1 MMAMLTVE
9 DLSMNFGKLQALSGL
24 NLTVSEGEILSLIG
38 PNGAGK
44 TTFFNLVT
52 GTYRRT
58 SGRIL
63 FKGEDITHL
72 TTHQIAQRGI
82 ARSFQQT
89 YLFAHSTVL
98 ANVMMGCHLISAS
111 GPLKELLHTKAAR
124 EKDARARDTA
134 LEIIDFMGL
143 SELKDEPAGSL
154 PHGHQRSL
162 GVAIALAC
170 RPTLL
175 LLDEPVT
182 GMNPTESAE
191 MVKRIHLMRERGIT
205 IILVEHAMDVV
216 MGVSDRIVVLSFGCK
231 IAEGRPEEIKRNPEV
246 IEAYLGKRGRQDA
259 T

>member
-1 MMAMLTVE
+1 MALLE
-9 DLSMNFGKLQALSGL
+9 IENLSMNFGKLQALSGL
-24 NLTVSEGEILSLIG
+24 DLTVSEGEILGLIG

-52 GTYRRT
+52 GTYRG
-58 SGRIL
+58 SGGRIV

-72 TTHQIAQRGI
+72 ATHKIAQRGI

-89 YLFAHSTVL
+89 FLFAHATVL
-98 ANVMMGCHLISAS
+98 ANVMMGCHIASAV
-111 GPLKELLHTKAAR
+111 GPVKELLHTKAAR
-124 EKDARARDTA
+124 EMDTRARKTA

-143 SELKDEPAGSL
+143 TDLKDEPAGTL

-191 MVKRIHLMRERGIT
+191 MVARIHQIREKGMT
-205 IILVEHAMDVV
+205 IVLVEHAMDVV
-216 MGVSDRIVVLSFGCK
+216 MGVSDRIVVISLGSK
-231 IAEGRPEEIKRNPEV
+231 IAEGRPEEIKTDPQV
-246 IEAYLGKRGRQDA
+246 IEAYLGRRGTLDVA
-259 T
+259 